1 MWWVTQEMTGL
12 ETEISLVVAG
22 REDLAKQEVPLIS
35 DVAKVA
41 DEIGVIQD
49 ALKHRVEVRNK

>member
-1 MWWVTQEMTGL
+1 MAGL
-12 ETEISLVVAG
+12 ETEISLIVSG
-22 REDLAKQEVPLIS
+22 RADLAKQEQPLIA
-35 DVAKVA
+35 DIAKVA